1 MRSRVSEKPA
11 VVMGHLLREC
21 SITPGASRS
30 YCLTRR
36 DRNAYENNAT
46 LVTDLRAKMREFC
59 LRPEIENFDL
69 SHLYGAKRLVE
80 AGQIEDHPHVQ
91 FVLGVQNAMSAV
103 EHLIHDAVRTELE
116 DNIRISKDQLAASNA
131 EIVRRAA
138 ETIERW
144 GRRVATLA
152 EARSVLGLAP
162 ATASARGLIRAVP

>member
-46 LVTDLRAKMREFC
+46 LVTDLRAKMREFF

-80 AGQIEDHPHVQ
+80 AGQIDDHPHVQ

-103 EHLIHDAVRTELE
+103 EHMRTELE

-144 GRRVATLA
+144 GRRVATLS

-162 ATASARGLIRAVP
+162 ATASARGLTRAVP